1 MHVFH
6 VPISLKNI
14 LFLAN
19 VYKITVTSQL
29 MKVILPTGT
38 MTVQNVNSMAEH
50 LVYFLLRLAKYEYIS
65 NKTFC
70 ISFCRH

>member
-29 MKVILPTGT
+29 MKT
-38 MTVQNVNSMAEH
+38 MTVQTIQNVNSMAEH